1 MPFFYTIFMNLLF
14 LKIGAIFG
22 ALSVILGAFG
32 AHALKETLLSSGRF
46 ETYETAI
53 KYSFYHSLALILVG
67 ILSKEFTNKWLNYSG
82 TCYIIGTIIF
92 SGSLLIL
99 CFSGVKAMGA
109 VAPIGGTLLVLAWI
123 FLFLGIPKV

>member
-1 MPFFYTIFMNLLF
+1 MNLLF

>member
-1 MPFFYTIFMNLLF
+1 MNLLF

-123 FLFLGIPKV
+123 FLFLGISKV

>member
-1 MPFFYTIFMNLLF
+1 MNLLF

-22 ALSVILGAFG
+22 ALSVMLGAFG

-82 TCYIIGTIIF
+82 TCYVIGTIIF

-123 FLFLGIPKV
+123 FLFLGISKV